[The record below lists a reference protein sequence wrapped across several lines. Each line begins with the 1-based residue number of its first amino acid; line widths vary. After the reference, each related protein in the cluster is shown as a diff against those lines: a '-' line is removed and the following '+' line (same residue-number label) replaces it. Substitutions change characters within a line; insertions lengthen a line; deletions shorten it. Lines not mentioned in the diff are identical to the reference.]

1 MDVGVTAF
9 LNDRSISPAR
19 FAAAAEE
26 RGFGSLYLPEHTHLP
41 VAEATPPALV
51 AGVTLEDYRRSLDPM
66 VALAAAAAVTR
77 SIRLG
82 TGVCLVAQHDPIVL
96 AKQLATLDQLSGGR
110 LVLGVGYG
118 WNRREAA
125 DHGLDF
131 ATRREVAREKL
142 LCMQA
147 LWSMEE
153 AEFHGRFVDLAPCYS
168 WPKPAQGPR
177 VRTVL
182 GAGPGPRT
190 FETIAELGDGWMP
203 IGGAGIADA
212 LPALRRAWAGAG
224 REDEPLH
231 VIAFGTL
238 PDEAKLDHLR
248 RSGVTEVVLRVPS
261 GTDGDVLR
269 VLDDYTR
276 YLAPA

>member
-9 LNDRSISPAR
+9 LHDGSISPAR

-26 RGFGSLYLPEHTHLP
+26 RGFRSLYLPEHTHLP
-41 VAEATPPALV
+41 VAEAAPPGLV

-66 VALAAAAAVTR
+66 VALATAAAVTR

-82 TGVCLVAQHDPIVL
+82 TGVCLVAQHDPVVL

-110 LVLGVGYG
+110 VVFGVGYG

-125 DHGLDF
+125 DHGVDF
-131 ATRREVAREKL
+131 AARREVAREKL

-147 LWSMEE
+147 LWGMEE
-153 AEFHGRFVDLAPCYS
+153 AEYHGRYVELPPCYS
-168 WPKPAQGPR
+168 WPKPRQGPR
-177 VRTVL
+177 VLTVV
-182 GAGPGPRT
+182 GAGPGQGT
-190 FETIAELGDGWMP
+190 FETVSEIADGWMP
-203 IGGAGIADA
+203 IGGAGIAEA
-212 LPALRRAWAGAG
+212 LPRLRDTWSRAG
-224 REDEPLH
+224 RDGEPLH
-231 VIAFGTL
+231 VIAFGTV

-261 GTDGDVLR
+261 GTDGAVLR